1 MESNTRKRGFWK
13 VFRTIWICSGLLFV
27 AWLIYSYQAKD
38 LPANTLVSDKQ
49 VAVSNT
55 ADVISFTPNKTYT
68 KVLIFYPGAMVD
80 PKAYAPLCRAIAIQG
95 LQVHLFK
102 MPWRMANLGYNKP
115 EELALFTDNTKEY
128 ILAGHSQGAK
138 MTAQFVFENP
148 SYISKLVLM
157 GTTHPR
163 DIDMSALTIPI
174 LKISGSM
181 DGVANLKDVMANKT
195 MLPDSTQFTTIDGAN
210 HSQFGYYGFQLGDS
224 RAGISRETQQ
234 KLVLEKIMDFIG
246 HTPKKADSQNER
258 L

>member
-1 MESNTRKRGFWK
+1 MTGKAHKRSFWK
-13 VFRTIWICSGLLFV
+13 VFRTIWICLGLIFIGWMV
-27 AWLIYSYQAKD
+27 YSYQAKD
-38 LPANTLVSDKQ
+38 LPANTFVSDKQ

-95 LQVHLFK
+95 LQVYLFK

-115 EELALFTDNTKEY
+115 EELGLFKDYTKEY

-138 MTAQFVFENP
+138 MAAQFVFENP

-174 LKISGSM
+174 LKISGSV

-246 HTPKKADSQNER
+246 HTPKKGDSQNER